1 MDFRTDKNTSARND
15 NGGSTT
21 SDRTLRYSR
30 RAWMS
35 TGAWVLPAACRRQ
48 QERAPGADFLIQPA
62 ELRLAFHRGPGV
74 RALSF
79 ANYQGSAEA
88 WRVQCRAKL
97 RELLG
102 PEAPTAGPVRQL
114 RRRERD
120 GILYRALVM
129 DAGASLTLPAY
140 LLEPAQGARLSAVMA
155 LHGHGQVEQVIGYFD
170 DPHRRFGLELAR
182 AGHLVLCPALR
193 GFGPLAD
200 MSPDRPGDRLDYW
213 THKPVRQ
220 FTLVTDAFL
229 YGETLIGE
237 TVADLLGWEAWLC
250 SSRGLTELDVAG
262 FSYGGDLAI
271 AYAAF
276 SNRIRKI
283 FASGSFSSYVFTFRR
298 CYNAPALGIP
308 AILQWMDRSD
318 IAGLNA
324 PRPIMLHYGERDR
337 PAPDNY
343 AAAYNESVPA
353 ALGELRA
360 IYRAF
365 GAEGHV
371 HSVVSPGLG
380 HEVDVSL
387 LRSFLDR

>member
-1 MDFRTDKNTSARND
+1 MSA
-15 NGGSTT
+15 
-21 SDRTLRYSR
+21 L
-30 RAWMS
+30 AWS
-35 TGAWVLPAACRRQ
+35 LSPACRRQ
-48 QERAPGADFLIQPA
+48 AERAPGADFLIEPS
-62 ELRLAFHRGPGV
+62 ELRLAFHRGPGA

-79 ANYQGSAEA
+79 GNHQGLAEA
-88 WRVQCRAKL
+88 WRAQCRAKL

-102 PEAPTAGPVRQL
+102 LEAPTAGPVREL
-114 RRRERD
+114 RRTERG

-129 DAGASLTLPAY
+129 DAGPSLTLPAY
-140 LLEPAQGARLSAVMA
+140 VLEPAQGARRSAVMA

-200 MSPDRPGDRLDYW
+200 LSLDRPGDRLDYW

-220 FTLVTDAFL
+220 FSLVTDAFL
-229 YGETLIGE
+229 YGRTLIGE
-237 TVADLLGWEAWLC
+237 TVGDLLGWEAWLC
-250 SSRGLTELDVAG
+250 SSRELAELDVAG

-283 FASGSFSSYVFTFRR
+283 FASGSFSSYELTFRR
-298 CYNAPALGIP
+298 CYNAPALAIP
-308 AILQWMDRSD
+308 GVLQWMDRSD
-318 IAGLNA
+318 IAGLSA

-343 AAAYNESVPA
+343 AAAYNDSVPG
-353 ALGELRA
+353 ALEELRA

-365 GAEGHV
+365 GAEAHV
-371 HSVVSPGLG
+371 HFVVSPGLG
-380 HEVDVSL
+380 HEVDVIP
-387 LRSFLDR
+387 LRSFLGG